1 MSPSSTNEIQHK
13 NKAGRPENGHQNLRA
28 QRTESV
34 SDKFSLPGLGPCV
47 TRSTRLEKAWTGQTC
62 SYRGTHAA
70 HNSQL
75 ISLQAKQNSE
85 SVGQRALIGESVAN
99 CVSRPPP
106 QKWQLVKVAIDEPRE
121 KTCIAKGIGRR
132 LVMAKARRS
141 AGKRLRL
148 NPYPSKAPSPTA

>member
-1 MSPSSTNEIQHK
+1 MRTVGAAFRATKRPSS
-13 NKAGRPENGHQNLRA
+13 
-28 QRTESV
+28 
-34 SDKFSLPGLGPCV
+34 
-47 TRSTRLEKAWTGQTC
+47 RSTLTLQKPT
-62 SYRGTHAA
+62 

-121 KTCIAKGIGRR
+121 KT
-132 LVMAKARRS
+132 
-141 AGKRLRL
+141 
-148 NPYPSKAPSPTA
+148 

>member
-1 MSPSSTNEIQHK
+1 MIFSYNVSALLNGMENSIRLQGVRVRTSFIVLGTERIEAIHGLFLAMQSRA
-13 NKAGRPENGHQNLRA
+13 KAVVAEWSLRC
-28 QRTESV
+28 RW
-34 SDKFSLPGLGPCV
+34 
-47 TRSTRLEKAWTGQTC
+47 RLSW
-62 SYRGTHAA
+62 

-106 QKWQLVKVAIDEPRE
+106 QKWQLVKGAIDEPRE

-141 AGKRLRL
+141 AGKGLRL
-148 NPYPSKAPSPTA
+148 NP

>member
-1 MSPSSTNEIQHK
+1 MCET
-13 NKAGRPENGHQNLRA
+13 GHTVGKDR
-28 QRTESV
+28 
-34 SDKFSLPGLGPCV
+34 
-47 TRSTRLEKAWTGQTC
+47 TGQTC

-106 QKWQLVKVAIDEPRE
+106 QKWQLVKVAIVAIDEPRE
-121 KTCIAKGIGRR
+121 KTCTAKGIGRR

-141 AGKRLRL
+141 GGKGFRL